1 MRPLYET
8 PESLENEQRV
18 ADLLEMYWSRKL
30 VKLPIAYQVDFAVV
44 KEDITAW
51 AEIKCRTTEYPEM
64 YLSLHKWMAGKELS
78 RQTGLPFILVYAFN
92 GKVHWKTVEND
103 TPRIVIGGRTDR
115 QDWQDIEP
123 MAVFKLDQFKTL

>member
-18 ADLLEMYWSRKL
+18 ADLLEMYWTRKL

-78 RQTGLPFILVYAFN
+78 RQTGLPFILVYGFKD
-92 GKVHWKTVEND
+92 KVCWKTVEKDN
-103 TPRIVIGGRTDR
+103 PKIVIGGRQDR
-115 QDWQDIEP
+115 QDWQDMEP

>member
-44 KEDITAW
+44 KEDI
-51 AEIKCRTTEYPEM
+51 
-64 YLSLHKWMAGKELS
+64 
-78 RQTGLPFILVYAFN
+78 
-92 GKVHWKTVEND
+92 
-103 TPRIVIGGRTDR
+103 DR
-115 QDWQDIEP
+115 
-123 MAVFKLDQFKTL
+123 KSTRLNSSH

>member
-8 PESLENEQRV
+8 PESLEGERRV

-30 VKLPIAYQVDFAVV
+30 VKLPIAYRVDFAVV

-51 AEIKCRTTEYPEM
+51 AEIKCRTAEYPEM

-78 RQTGLPFILVYAFN
+78 RETGLPFVLVY
-92 GKVHWKTVEND
+92 GIKDKVYWKTVEKD
-103 TPRIVIGGRTDR
+103 EPKIVIGGRQDR
-115 QDWQDIEP
+115 DDWQDMEP

>member
-8 PESLENEQRV
+8 PESLEDEQKV
-18 ADLLEMYWSRKL
+18 ADLLEMYWTRKL
-30 VKLPIAYQVDFAVV
+30 VKLPIAYRVDYAVV
-44 KEDITAW
+44 KDDITAW

-78 RQTGLPFILVYAFN
+78 RQTGLPFILVYAFK

-103 TPRIVIGGRTDR
+103 TPRIVIGGRKDR
-115 QDWQDIEP
+115 KDWQDMEP
-123 MAVFKLDQFKTL
+123 MAVFRLDQFKTL